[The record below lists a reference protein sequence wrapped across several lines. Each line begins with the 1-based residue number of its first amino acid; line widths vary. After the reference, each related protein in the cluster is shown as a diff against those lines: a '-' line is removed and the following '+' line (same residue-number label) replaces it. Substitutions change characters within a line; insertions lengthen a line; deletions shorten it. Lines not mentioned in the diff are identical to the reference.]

1 MTDAQLWAAW
11 RIWMGVAGVVVLL
24 AASLLIVIWLTARK
38 ILADAGRAL
47 RAAEGIR
54 AHTQPI
60 WSLRDTNEVAE
71 DILATVQSI
80 EKTGGALAGALA
92 REEAVR

>member
-1 MTDAQLWAAW
+1 MTDAQLWSAW
-11 RIWMGVAGVVVLL
+11 GIWMGVATVVVLI
-24 AASLLIVIWLTARK
+24 AAALLIVIWLTARK
-38 ILADAGRAL
+38 ILADAVRAL
-47 RAAEGIR
+47 HAAEAIR

-60 WSLRDTNEVAE
+60 WSLQDTNEVAE

-92 REEAVR
+92 GEEAVR